1 MEIVLRN
8 KFSSLGMLLGGIAL
22 ILSMPELFSLLWLW
36 GFRSSEGCARESRW
50 GISGALLFSGL
61 TLTFHAVLLAF
72 GLIVAVLLLLFILSL
87 VTGGAVS

>member
-1 MEIVLRN
+1 MA
-8 KFSSLGMLLGGIAL
+8 LGLSFIGG
-22 ILSMPELFSLLWLW
+22 M
-36 GFRSSEGCARESRW
+36 CKESRW